1 MEEPFSELPED
12 PELPD
17 LPVASGQPD
26 KPGRSNQTRLPGQ
39 TEQPDP
45 VEQPDFPEHQ
55 QITEDE
61 LPEQSELY
69 EHHRIIVDKGQQPLR
84 IDKYLFNRLPQTSR
98 TRIQN
103 ATIAGN
109 ILVNDKPV
117 RSNFK
122 VRPEDI
128 ISIVLPHPPR
138 RIEIIPEDIPLN
150 IIYEDDDLLII
161 NKEAGMVVHPG
172 ISNFTGTMV
181 NALYYYFQDLPLF
194 KSGDIRP
201 GLVHRIDKN
210 TSGILVV
217 AKTEF
222 ALNHLAHQFFY
233 HTVKR
238 IYHALI
244 WGIPFNK
251 EGTIE
256 GNIGRSQKDRKK
268 MKVFPGGLHGKPAIT
283 HYRVLEE
290 LGYISL
296 VECQLETGRTHQIR
310 THFEY
315 FKHPVFNDEVYGGD
329 RILKGTTFTKYR
341 QFVKNCFEIIPR
353 QALHAKSLGFIHPRT
368 SKEVFFDSELPDDMN
383 QVIEKWR
390 KYIIGR
396 A

>member
-1 MEEPFSELPED
+1 MFEDELPE
-12 PELPD
+12 
-17 LPVASGQPD
+17 QPGVHE
-26 KPGRSNQTRLPGQ
+26 PNR
-39 TEQPDP
+39 
-45 VEQPDFPEHQ
+45 
-55 QITEDE
+55 ITEDE
-61 LPEQSELY
+61 LSEQSELY
-69 EHHRIIVDKGQQPLR
+69 EHYRIIVDKGQQPLR

-103 ATIAGN
+103 AAMAGN
-109 ILVNDKPV
+109 ILVNEKSV
-117 RSNFK
+117 KSNFK

-138 RIEIIPEDIPLN
+138 KTEIIPENLPLN

-181 NALYYYFQDLPLF
+181 NALYYYFKDLPLF

-222 ALNHLAHQFFY
+222 ALNHLAHQFYY
-233 HTVKR
+233 HKINR
-238 IYHALI
+238 IYNALV
-244 WGIPFNK
+244 WGIPASS

-268 MKVFPGGLHGKPAIT
+268 MKVYPGGLHGKPAIT
-283 HYRVLEE
+283 HYRVIEE

-296 VECQLETGRTHQIR
+296 VECKLETGRTHQIR

-315 FKHPVFNDEVYGGD
+315 IKHPVFNDEVYGGD
-329 RILKGTTFTKYR
+329 RIIKGTTFTKYR

-368 SKEVFFDSELPDDMN
+368 GKEMFFDSDLPDDMKR
-383 QVIEKWR
+383 VIEKWR

>member
-1 MEEPFSELPED
+1 MF
-12 PELPD
+12 
-17 LPVASGQPD
+17 
-26 KPGRSNQTRLPGQ
+26 
-39 TEQPDP
+39 
-45 VEQPDFPEHQ
+45 
-55 QITEDE
+55 EDE
-61 LPEQSELY
+61 LPERSELNENHRIPEDELSEQSELY
-69 EHHRIIVDKGQQPLR
+69 EHYRITVDKGQQPLR

-103 ATIAGN
+103 AAMAGN
-109 ILVNDKPV
+109 ILVNEKSV
-117 RSNFK
+117 KSNFK

-138 RIEIIPEDIPLN
+138 KTEIIPENLPLN

-181 NALYYYFQDLPLF
+181 NALYYYFKDLPLF
-194 KSGDIRP
+194 KNGDIRP

-222 ALNHLAHQFFY
+222 ALNHLANQFYY
-233 HTVKR
+233 HKINR
-238 IYHALI
+238 IYNALV
-244 WGIPFNK
+244 WGIPASS

-268 MKVFPGGLHGKPAIT
+268 MKVYPGGQHGKPAIT
-283 HYRVLEE
+283 HYRVIEE

-296 VECQLETGRTHQIR
+296 VECKLETGRTHQIR

-315 FKHPVFNDEVYGGD
+315 IKHPVFNDEVYGGD
-329 RILKGTTFTKYR
+329 RIIKGTTFTKYR

-368 SKEVFFDSELPDDMN
+368 GKEMFFDSDLPDDMKR
-383 QVIEKWR
+383 VIEKWR

>member
-1 MEEPFSELPED
+1 ML
-12 PELPD
+12 
-17 LPVASGQPD
+17 
-26 KPGRSNQTRLPGQ
+26 
-39 TEQPDP
+39 
-45 VEQPDFPEHQ
+45 
-55 QITEDE
+55 EDE
-61 LPEQSELY
+61 FPGLPEQSELY
-69 EHHRIIVDKGQQPLR
+69 EHYRIIVDKGQQPLR

-103 ATIAGN
+103 ASLAGN
-109 ILVNDKPV
+109 ILVNEKTV
-117 RSNFK
+117 KSSFK
-122 VRPEDI
+122 VRPRDV

-138 RIEIIPEDIPLN
+138 RIEIIPENIPLN
-150 IIYEDDDLLII
+150 IIYEDDDLLVI

-181 NALYYYFQDLPLF
+181 NALYYHFKDLPLF

-210 TSGILVV
+210 TSGIMVV
-217 AKTEF
+217 AKSEF
-222 ALNHLAHQFFY
+222 ALNHLARQFFY

-244 WGIPFNK
+244 WGIPVKK
-251 EGTIE
+251 EGIIE

-268 MKVFPGGLHGKPAIT
+268 MKVFPSGLNGKPAIT

-296 VECQLETGRTHQIR
+296 VECKLETGRTHQIR

-315 FKHPVFNDEVYGGD
+315 FKHPVFNDEIYGGD
-329 RILKGTTFTKYR
+329 KILKGTTFTKYR

-368 SKEVFFDSELPDDMN
+368 GKEMFFDSELPDDMK

-390 KYIIGR
+390 KYIVGR

>member
-1 MEEPFSELPED
+1 MFEDELPE
-12 PELPD
+12 
-17 LPVASGQPD
+17 QPGVHE
-26 KPGRSNQTRLPGQ
+26 PNR
-39 TEQPDP
+39 
-45 VEQPDFPEHQ
+45 
-55 QITEDE
+55 ITEDE
-61 LPEQSELY
+61 LSEQSELY
-69 EHHRIIVDKGQQPLR
+69 EHYRIIVDKGQQPLR

-103 ATIAGN
+103 AAIAGN
-109 ILVNDKPV
+109 ILVNEKSV
-117 RSNFK
+117 KSNFK

-138 RIEIIPEDIPLN
+138 KTEIIPENLPLN

-181 NALYYYFQDLPLF
+181 NALYYFKDLPLF

-222 ALNHLAHQFFY
+222 ALNHLAHQFYY
-233 HTVKR
+233 HKINR
-238 IYHALI
+238 IYNALV
-244 WGIPFNK
+244 WGIPASS

-268 MKVFPGGLHGKPAIT
+268 MKVYPGGQHGKSAIT
-283 HYRVLEE
+283 HYRVIEE

-296 VECQLETGRTHQIR
+296 VECKLETGRTHQIR

-315 FKHPVFNDEVYGGD
+315 IKHPVFNDEIYGGD
-329 RILKGTTFTKYR
+329 RIIKGTTFTKYR

-368 SKEVFFDSELPDDMN
+368 GKEMFFDSDLPDDMKR
-383 QVIEKWR
+383 VIEKWR